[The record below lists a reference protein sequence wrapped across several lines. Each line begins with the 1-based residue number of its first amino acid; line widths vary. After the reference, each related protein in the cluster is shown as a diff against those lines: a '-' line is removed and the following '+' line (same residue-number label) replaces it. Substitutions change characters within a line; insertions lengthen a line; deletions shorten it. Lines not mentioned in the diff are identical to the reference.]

1 MQNEIVK
8 KLMWS
13 GLIAGVGALANVAAY
28 RVAVV
33 IWERTFHE
41 DPPD

>member
-1 MQNEIVK
+1 VQNDLVK

-13 GLIAGVGALANVAAY
+13 GLMAGVGALANVAAY
-28 RVAVV
+28 RLAVF
-33 IWERTFHE
+33 IWERVYDE

>member
-1 MQNEIVK
+1 MDNEIVK
-8 KLMWS
+8 KLVWS

-28 RVAVV
+28 RVAVL

>member
-1 MQNEIVK
+1 MDNEIVK
-8 KLMWS
+8 KLIWS
-13 GLIAGVGALANVAAY
+13 GLIAATGAVANIAAY

-33 IWERTFHE
+33 IWERAFNE